1 MLRKQQKVSKY
12 LKRFYKK
19 QIIIINQ
26 LLKIANEFKFKLNV
40 KKWLNMCNW
49 IKITFYHNNFRIFFK
64 VVEDTKVGVRYLK
77 AVLVDLKGRD
87 FNICMVDQGH
97 PSKSLFY
104 DEARG

>member
-49 IKITFYHNNFRIFFK
+49 MKNHF
-64 VVEDTKVGVRYLK
+64 L
-77 AVLVDLKGRD
+77 L
-87 FNICMVDQGH
+87 
-97 PSKSLFY
+97 
-104 DEARG
+104 